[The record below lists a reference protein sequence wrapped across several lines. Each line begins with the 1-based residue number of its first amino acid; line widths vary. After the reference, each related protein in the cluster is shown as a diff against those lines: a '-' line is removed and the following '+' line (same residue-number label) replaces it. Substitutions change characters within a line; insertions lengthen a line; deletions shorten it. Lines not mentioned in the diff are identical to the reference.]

1 MAWQIEFDKHA
12 EKEFSRLDNV
22 TQERIMDFLDCLE
35 LSDNPRQQGKALKGK
50 HKGSWRYRVGDYR
63 LICNIQDDK
72 LIVLVL
78 DVGHRSKIYKK

>member
-1 MAWQIEFDKHA
+1 MAWLIEFDKHA
-12 EKEFSRLDNV
+12 AKEFDRLDSAV
-22 TQERIMDFLDCLE
+22 RERIMDFLDSLE
-35 LSDNPRQQGKALKGK
+35 LSDNPRQHGKALKGNY
-50 HKGSWRYRVGDYR
+50 KGAWRYRVGDYR